1 MVAKRTK
8 LDFEKLVAELIR
20 VLHEEDVLGTSEVVE
35 LFVGAGGDEQQA
47 LALVGA
53 TGDADFDV
61 EEEDYEEDDDDEDF

>member
-1 MVAKRTK
+1 MAAKRSK

-35 LFVGAGGDEQQA
+35 LFVSAGGDEQQA

-61 EEEDYEEDDDDEDF
+61 DEEDYEEDDDDEDF

>member
-1 MVAKRTK
+1 MAAKRSK

-35 LFVGAGGDEQQA
+35 LFVSAGGDEQQA

-61 EEEDYEEDDDDEDF
+61 EEEDYEEDDDEDF

>member
-1 MVAKRTK
+1 MAAKRSN

-35 LFVGAGGDEQQA
+35 LFVSAGGNEEQA

-53 TGDADFDV
+53 TGDADFDI
-61 EEEDYEEDDDDEDF
+61 EEEDYEEDDDEDL

>member
-1 MVAKRTK
+1 MAAKRSK

-35 LFVGAGGDEQQA
+35 LFVSAGGDEQQA

-53 TGDADFDV
+53 TGDADFDL
-61 EEEDYEEDDDDEDF
+61 EEEDYEEDS

>member
-1 MVAKRTK
+1 MAAKRSK

-35 LFVGAGGDEQQA
+35 LFVSAGGDEQQA

-61 EEEDYEEDDDDEDF
+61 EEEDYEEDDDEDS